1 MSASSRWS
9 TPRPARASRS
19 PPASRRVRERFSE
32 AALQRRVDL
41 QHTLR
46 RTGAQHLVLATD
58 RDWLLDVA
66 RFVQT
71 ARRRAGG
78 LDDPGGSLMHFLAPG
93 RLWFFVFRS
102 PSSPRTSSC
111 SCVDGTTRCASRTC
125 HSWPRSRRSDPVGG
139 ATSRPRPS
147 SVRSCCWCWPSP
159 SPAHQRK
166 VARER
171 GTVILAIDVSNS
183 MGANDVAPNRLAAA
197 VDAARSFV
205 EGLPDKLQVGLI
217 LYDGTP
223 RVVSPPTDDHQA
235 VANALSKAKLGPGT
249 ATGEAIFTALD
260 SIGTIDPDTQ
270 AAGGPPPAMI
280 VVMSDG
286 TTTVGRPDDVAIE
299 AAKAAGVPVS
309 TIAYGTP
316 DGTITIEGQ
325 TVAVPADDA
334 ALQAIAEGTGGQFF
348 SAESGDQLRQVY
360 DQIGK
365 TVGFDVE
372 TREVTATFVGF
383 ALVLLTLAAAASLF
397 WSSRLV

>member
-1 MSASSRWS
+1 
-9 TPRPARASRS
+9 
-19 PPASRRVRERFSE
+19 
-32 AALQRRVDL
+32 
-41 QHTLR
+41 
-46 RTGAQHLVLATD
+46 
-58 RDWLLDVA
+58 
-66 RFVQT
+66 
-71 ARRRAGG
+71 
-78 LDDPGGSLMHFLAPG
+78 MHFLAPG
-93 RLWFFVFRS
+93 RLWFFVLPIALIAAYVVMQLRRRHHAVRFTNLPLLASVAPKRPGWRRHVPAAAVVGALVLLVLAFAQ
-102 PSSPRTSSC
+102 PS
-111 SCVDGTTRCASRTC
+111 
-125 HSWPRSRRSDPVGG
+125 
-139 ATSRPRPS
+139 
-147 SVRSCCWCWPSP
+147 
-159 SPAHQRK
+159 HQRK

-183 MGANDVAPNRLAAA
+183 MGANDVAPNRLTAA

-270 AAGGPPPAMI
+270 TAGAPPPAMI
-280 VVMSDG
+280 IVMSDG
-286 TTTVGRPDDVAIE
+286 TTTVGRPDDVAVA